1 MLEPIT
7 MKTLQQR
14 EGLMNT
20 FRMIT
25 YGIMVASFV
34 LVSSGCYEWNRRGD
48 YSGYDRVGSS
58 YDRNDRRW
66 DGDRYRG
73 GGYSRPDRRDSDWER
88 N

>member
-1 MLEPIT
+1 
-7 MKTLQQR
+7 
-14 EGLMNT
+14 MNT

-66 DGDRYRG
+66 DEIVTAAGVTHDRIG
-73 GGYSRPDRRDSDWER
+73 GTRTGKEI

>member
-1 MLEPIT
+1 MMQGRFFT
-7 MKTLQQR
+7 
-14 EGLMNT
+14 EGFMNT
-20 FRMIT
+20 FRMVM
-25 YGIMVASFV
+25 YGIVAASFV

-66 DGDRYRG
+66 DGAPY
-73 GGYSRPDRRDSDWER
+73 YSRPDRRAWEWER